1 MSITIEADKA
11 FFWSDLHL
19 FHKAAARSR
28 GYGDDVAGMNR
39 MLLEKAVRLSPEHTL
54 FFLGDVSFGKF
65 EETKAWLDRLHCKK
79 ILVMGNHDSGLAK
92 HLDKLFDEVHQLLRV
107 KVVEYVGPEGHKRK
121 EKLAEIICCHYP
133 LLVWDKMHHGSWHL
147 HGHCHGSLV
156 HPGRLGKMMDVGC
169 DVWEHPVNYNNVKGY
184 MDVRPIVSFDHH
196 KPHAE
201 EKGDW
206 TL

>member
-1 MSITIEADKA
+1 MSITVEADKV

-19 FHKAAARSR
+19 FHRAAQRAR
-28 GYGDDVAGMNR
+28 GHIDIETMNEAIIR
-39 MLLEKAVRLSPEHTL
+39 QAEHLKPTDTL
-54 FFLGDVSFGKF
+54 IFIGDVSFGKYD
-65 EETKAWLDRLHCKK
+65 ETMALLDRIKARR

-92 HLDKLFDEVHQLLRV
+92 HIDKMYDEVHQLLRV
-107 KVVEYVGPEGHKRK
+107 KIVEYVGPEGHKRK

-156 HPGRLGKMMDVGC
+156 HPGRLGKMMDVGY
-169 DVWEHPVNYNNVKGY
+169 DVWNRPVDYYNVKGY
-184 MDVRPIVSFDHH
+184 MGVRPIVSYDHH
-196 KPHAE
+196 KPDS